1 MITVFWNR
9 FGEGGGSDV
18 LEVIPQGWIWLGTC
32 FRIEVLS
39 GEESSIWRRSCP
51 IVLMVFDRR
60 EKSICKSY
68 G

>member
-1 MITVFWNR
+1 M
-9 FGEGGGSDV
+9 

>member
-1 MITVFWNR
+1 M
-9 FGEGGGSDV
+9 

-32 FRIEVLS
+32 FRIAVLS